1 MRLGCDNFKCKPAYR
16 GEYLYHQRHSC
27 WSVTYQWLCKFSRI
41 TLMLKE
47 HFAAVNANLYTL
59 PELINRANMQIKPP
73 KTDKQIVRKPSEKSL
88 EKLGLHPRN
97 RHRGRYD
104 FAELA
109 SALPELQQFLMPNP
123 FDAAETTIDFANPAA
138 VKTLNAALLKHF
150 YAVKFWQIPPDYL
163 CPPIPGR
170 ADYLHHVADLLAA
183 TSEGEISRGPTVRVL
198 DIGVGANLIYPLIGA
213 HEYGWRFVGT
223 DIDTAAI
230 KSAQLIVDGNAGL
243 ANVIELRLQTS
254 PLNIFDGVIN
264 TDDHFDMVICNP
276 PFHPSAKAAEAG
288 SLRKW
293 KNLGKARTLDTKPK
307 LNFGG
312 QAVELWCEGGEA
324 GFVGRMIAGS
334 DQYKKQVLWF
344 TSLVSKED
352 HLPEIYGALRKVGVQ
367 KVETI
372 EMAQGQKK
380 SRIVAWT
387 FMTESAAKA
396 WLKP

>member
-1 MRLGCDNFKCKPAYR
+1 
-16 GEYLYHQRHSC
+16 
-27 WSVTYQWLCKFSRI
+27 
-41 TLMLKE
+41 
-47 HFAAVNANLYTL
+47 
-59 PELINRANMQIKPP
+59 MQAKPP
-73 KTDKQIVRKPSEKSL
+73 KTDKQTYKKPI

-104 FAELA
+104 FAELTA
-109 SALPELQQFLMPNP
+109 ALPELQQFLQPNP
-123 FDAAETTIDFANPAA
+123 FDAAETTIDFANEAA

-150 YAVKFWQIPPDYL
+150 YNVKFWTIPPDYL

-170 ADYLHHVADLLAA
+170 ADYLHHAADLLA
-183 TSEGEISRGPTVRVL
+183 TTHNGEIPRGSTIRAL

-230 KSAQLIVDGNAGL
+230 KSAQQIIDANEGL
-243 ANVIELRLQTS
+243 ADVIELRLQKL
-254 PLNIFDGVIN
+254 PLKIFDSVVN
-264 TDDHFDMVICNP
+264 ADDHFDIVICNP
-276 PFHPSAKAAEAG
+276 PFHVSAQAAEAG

-324 GFVGRMIAGS
+324 GFVSRMIAES
-334 DQYKKQVLWF
+334 VQYKKQVQWF

-352 HLPEIYGALRKVGVQ
+352 HLPDIYGALRKVSVQ

-372 EMAQGQKK
+372 NMAQGQKK

-387 FMTESAAKA
+387 FLRGAAKA
-396 WLKP
+396 T

>member
-1 MRLGCDNFKCKPAYR
+1 
-16 GEYLYHQRHSC
+16 
-27 WSVTYQWLCKFSRI
+27 
-41 TLMLKE
+41 
-47 HFAAVNANLYTL
+47 
-59 PELINRANMQIKPP
+59 MQTKPP
-73 KTDKQIVRKPSEKSL
+73 KTDQQTFKKTIEKPL

-104 FAELA
+104 FAALA

-150 YAVKFWQIPPDYL
+150 YGVKFWHIPPDYL

-170 ADYLHHVADLLAA
+170 ADYLHHAADLLAA
-183 TSEGEISRGPTVRVL
+183 TNNGEIPRGSDVRAL
-198 DIGVGANLIYPLIGA
+198 DIGMGANLIYPLIGV

-223 DIDTAAI
+223 DIDAAAI
-230 KSAQLIVDGNAGL
+230 KSAQEIVDANEGL
-243 ANVIELRLQTS
+243 ADAIELRLQAS
-254 PLNIFDGVIN
+254 PLEIFDGVVN
-264 TDDHFDMVICNP
+264 ADDHFDIVICNP
-276 PFHPSAKAAEAG
+276 PFHASAQAAEAG

-293 KNLGKARTLDTKPK
+293 KNLGKARLADAKPK

-324 GFVGRMIAGS
+324 GFVSRMIAES
-334 DQYKKQVLWF
+334 AQYKKQVRWF
-344 TSLVSKED
+344 TALVSKED
-352 HLPEIYGALRKVGVQ
+352 HLPEIYSALRKVGVQ

-387 FMTESAAKA
+387 FLKDAAKA
-396 WLKP
+396 T

>member
-1 MRLGCDNFKCKPAYR
+1 
-16 GEYLYHQRHSC
+16 
-27 WSVTYQWLCKFSRI
+27 
-41 TLMLKE
+41 
-47 HFAAVNANLYTL
+47 
-59 PELINRANMQIKPP
+59 MQAKPP
-73 KTDKQIVRKPSEKSL
+73 KADKRTEKKPVEKPL
-88 EKLGLHPRN
+88 EKLGLHARN

-109 SALPELQQFLMPNP
+109 SVLPELQQFLKPNP

-150 YAVKFWQIPPDYL
+150 YEVEFWTIPPDYL

-170 ADYLHHVADLLAA
+170 ADYLHYAADLLAT
-183 TSEGEISRGPTVRVL
+183 TSGGEIPRGPAVCAL

-223 DIDTAAI
+223 DIDAAAI
-230 KSAQLIVDGNAGL
+230 KSAQKIVDANEGL
-243 ANVIELRLQTS
+243 ADAIELRLQAS
-254 PLNIFDGVIN
+254 PLKIFDGVMKA
-264 TDDHFDMVICNP
+264 DDHFDIVICNP
-276 PFHPSAKAAEAG
+276 PFHASAKDAEAG

-293 KNLGKARTLDTKPK
+293 KNLGKARMAETKPK

-324 GFVGRMIAGS
+324 GFVSRMIAES
-334 DQYKKQVLWF
+334 AQYKKQVRWF

-352 HLPEIYGALRKVGVQ
+352 HLPDIYGALRKVGVQ

-372 EMAQGQKK
+372 DMAQGQKK

-387 FMTESAAKA
+387 FLKEAAKA
-396 WLKP
+396 A

>member
-1 MRLGCDNFKCKPAYR
+1 
-16 GEYLYHQRHSC
+16 
-27 WSVTYQWLCKFSRI
+27 
-41 TLMLKE
+41 
-47 HFAAVNANLYTL
+47 
-59 PELINRANMQIKPP
+59 MQTKPP
-73 KTDKQIVRKPSEKSL
+73 KNDKRTEKKPVERPL
-88 EKLGLHPRN
+88 EKLGLHARN

-138 VKTLNAALLKHF
+138 VKTLNAALLKQF
-150 YAVKFWQIPPDYL
+150 YGVEFWTIPPDYL

-170 ADYLHHVADLLAA
+170 ADYLHHAADLLAA
-183 TSEGEISRGPTVRVL
+183 TNGGEIPRGPSVKVL

-213 HEYGWRFVGT
+213 HEYGWWFVGT
-223 DIDTAAI
+223 DIDAAAI
-230 KSAQLIVDGNAGL
+230 KSAQEIVDANKGL
-243 ANVIELRLQTS
+243 SEAIELRLQLS
-254 PLNIFDGVIN
+254 PLKIFDGIIK
-264 TDDHFDMVICNP
+264 DDDRFDIVICNP
-276 PFHPSAKAAEAG
+276 PFHASAQAAEAG

-293 KNLGKARTLDTKPK
+293 KNLGKARTAETKPK

-324 GFVGRMIAGS
+324 GFVSRMIAES
-334 DQYKKQVLWF
+334 AQYKKQVRWF

-372 EMAQGQKK
+372 DMAQGQKK

-387 FMTESAAKA
+387 FLKDAAKA
-396 WLKP
+396 R

>member
-1 MRLGCDNFKCKPAYR
+1 
-16 GEYLYHQRHSC
+16 
-27 WSVTYQWLCKFSRI
+27 
-41 TLMLKE
+41 
-47 HFAAVNANLYTL
+47 
-59 PELINRANMQIKPP
+59 MQTKPP
-73 KTDKQIVRKPSEKSL
+73 KADKQTYKKPMEKSL
-88 EKLGLHPRN
+88 EKLGLHARN

-104 FAELA
+104 FAELV
-109 SALPELQQFLMPNP
+109 SALPELQQFLIPNP

-138 VKTLNAALLKHF
+138 VKTLNTALLKHF
-150 YAVKFWQIPPDYL
+150 YGVEFWQIPPDYL

-170 ADYLHHVADLLAA
+170 ADYLHHAADLLAA
-183 TSEGEISRGPTVRVL
+183 TNKGEIPRGPAVRAL

-213 HEYGWRFVGT
+213 HDYGWRFVGT
-223 DIDTAAI
+223 DIDPAAI
-230 KSAQLIVDGNAGL
+230 KSAQVIVDANEGL
-243 ANVIELRLQTS
+243 ADAIELRLQAS
-254 PLNIFDGVIN
+254 PLKIFDGVVN
-264 TDDHFDMVICNP
+264 ADDQFDIVICNP
-276 PFHPSAKAAEAG
+276 PFHASAQAAEAG

-293 KNLGKARTLDTKPK
+293 KNLGKARLADAKPK

-324 GFVGRMIAGS
+324 SFVNRMIAES
-334 DQYKKQVLWF
+334 ALYKKQVRWF

-387 FMTESAAKA
+387 FLKDAAKA
-396 WLKP
+396 T

>member
-1 MRLGCDNFKCKPAYR
+1 
-16 GEYLYHQRHSC
+16 
-27 WSVTYQWLCKFSRI
+27 
-41 TLMLKE
+41 
-47 HFAAVNANLYTL
+47 
-59 PELINRANMQIKPP
+59 MQTKPP
-73 KTDKQIVRKPSEKSL
+73 KVDKRTEKKPVERSL

-109 SALPELQQFLMPNP
+109 STLPELQQFLRPNP
-123 FDAAETTIDFANPAA
+123 FDVAETTIDFANPAA

-150 YAVKFWQIPPDYL
+150 YGVGFWTIPPDYL

-170 ADYLHHVADLLAA
+170 ADYLHHAADLLAA
-183 TSEGEISRGPTVRVL
+183 TNNGEIPRGPSVRVL
-198 DIGVGANLIYPLIGA
+198 DIGVGANMIYPLIGA

-223 DIDTAAI
+223 DVDVAAI
-230 KSAQLIVDGNAGL
+230 KSAQQIVDANEGL
-243 ANVIELRLQTS
+243 VDAIELRLQAS
-254 PLNIFDGVIN
+254 PLKIFDGVVN
-264 TDDHFDMVICNP
+264 ADDHFDIVICNP
-276 PFHPSAKAAEAG
+276 PFHASAQAAAAG

-293 KNLGKARTLDTKPK
+293 KNLGKARTAETKPK

-312 QAVELWCEGGEA
+312 QAIELWCEGGEA
-324 GFVGRMIAGS
+324 GFVSRMIAES
-334 DQYKKQVLWF
+334 AQYKKQVRWF

-352 HLPEIYGALRKVGVQ
+352 HLPEIYGALRKMGVQ

-387 FMTESAAKA
+387 FLKEAVKA
-396 WLKP
+396 T

>member
-1 MRLGCDNFKCKPAYR
+1 
-16 GEYLYHQRHSC
+16 
-27 WSVTYQWLCKFSRI
+27 
-41 TLMLKE
+41 
-47 HFAAVNANLYTL
+47 
-59 PELINRANMQIKPP
+59 MQTKPP
-73 KTDKQIVRKPSEKSL
+73 KTDQQTYKKPIEKPL

-104 FAELA
+104 FAKLA
-109 SALPELQQFLMPNP
+109 STLPELQQFLMPNP

-150 YAVKFWQIPPDYL
+150 YGVTFWTIPPDYL

-170 ADYLHHVADLLAA
+170 ADYLHHAADLLA
-183 TSEGEISRGPTVRVL
+183 TTNGGEIPRGPTVHAL

-223 DIDTAAI
+223 DIDDAAI
-230 KSAQLIVDGNAGL
+230 KSAQQIVDANEGL
-243 ANVIELRLQTS
+243 AEAIELRLQAL
-254 PLNIFDGVIN
+254 PLKIFDGVVN
-264 TDDHFDMVICNP
+264 ADDYFDIVICNP
-276 PFHPSAKAAEAG
+276 PFHVSAQAAEAG

-293 KNLGKARTLDTKPK
+293 KNLGKARTAETKPK

-312 QAVELWCEGGEA
+312 QAMELWCEGGEA
-324 GFVGRMIAGS
+324 GFIRRMIAES
-334 DQYKKQVLWF
+334 AQYKKQVRWF

-380 SRIVAWT
+380 SRIVVWT
-387 FMTESAAKA
+387 FLKDTAKA
-396 WLKP
+396 T